1 MRLRHLDMISP
12 GKYIRS
18 TSGYSTCSYI
28 FLCEFR
34 DITKSNLIAGRRQ
47 RLMVDYNE

>member
-1 MRLRHLDMISP
+1 MRLRYLDMISL

-34 DITKSNLIAGRRQ
+34 DITKSNLIMGMRQ
-47 RLMVDYNE
+47 FPMVDYNE